1 LAKQKSA
8 KDKSFGKLSLDEKVL
23 ILFLKSKKLEE
34 FHVSTNLEA
43 LWFQFL
49 KKNKFTPVLK
59 NFSVERRKKTQYEIA
74 CLQDSQDKTEKA
86 FEHVKKILQE
96 SKIDGSR
103 IVWFG
108 QTLTSELLKFEI
120 KKFLLKEEW
129 VLWRHDQNFFKR
141 KSK

>member
-1 LAKQKSA
+1 M
-8 KDKSFGKLSLDEKVL
+8 
-23 ILFLKSKKLEE
+23 
-34 FHVSTNLEA
+34 
-43 LWFQFL
+43 
-49 KKNKFTPVLK
+49 
-59 NFSVERRKKTQYEIA
+59 
-74 CLQDSQDKTEKA
+74 QDSQDKTEKA

-129 VLWRHDQNFFKR
+129 VLWRHDYNFFKR
-141 KSK
+141 QS